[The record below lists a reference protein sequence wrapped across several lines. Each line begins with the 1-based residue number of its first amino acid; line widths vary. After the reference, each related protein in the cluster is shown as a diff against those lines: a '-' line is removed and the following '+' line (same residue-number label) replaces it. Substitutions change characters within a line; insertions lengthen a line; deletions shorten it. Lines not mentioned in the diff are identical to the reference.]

1 MRMVLADD
9 VADGTCGLHVRA
21 VRGVAGLVHRVED
34 AAVNGL
40 QTVAHIG
47 KRSRDDNAHGVF
59 QERCLHLFAQV
70 GTANSR
76 TLAAIRSFDN
86 LSVGGRHIDEHRLRE
101 LLFRYC
107 RADGGSGGIFLRF
120 LFLGFSLSVLLG
132 TGKHLVE
139 RIVALGL
146 LPLRRGHVVI
156 FCH

>member
-1 MRMVLADD
+1 M
-9 VADGTCGLHVRA
+9 
-21 VRGVAGLVHRVED
+21 
-34 AAVNGL
+34 NGL

-47 KRSRDDNAHGVF
+47 KRSRDDNAHRIF
-59 QERCLHLFAQV
+59 QERRLHLFAQV
-70 GTANSR
+70 GTANGR
-76 TLAAIRSFDN
+76 TFAAIRALDN
-86 LSVGGRHIDEHRLRE
+86 LSVGGRHVDEHRLRK

-120 LFLGFSLSVLLG
+120 LFLGLSLSILLG

-146 LPLRRGHVVI
+146 LSVRRGHVVI

>member
-1 MRMVLADD
+1 M
-9 VADGTCGLHVRA
+9 
-21 VRGVAGLVHRVED
+21 
-34 AAVNGL
+34 NGL

-47 KRSRDDNAHGVF
+47 KRSRDNNAHGVF

-120 LFLGFSLSVLLG
+120 LFPFLDLSILLG

-139 RIVALGL
+139 RIIALGL
-146 LPLRRGHVVI
+146 LPFRRGHVVI

>member
-1 MRMVLADD
+1 M
-9 VADGTCGLHVRA
+9 
-21 VRGVAGLVHRVED
+21 
-34 AAVNGL
+34 NWL
-40 QTVAHIG
+40 QTIAHIG

-86 LSVGGRHIDEHRLRE
+86 LSVGGRHVDEHRLRE
-101 LLFRYC
+101 LLFRY
-107 RADGGSGGIFLRF
+107 RRSDGRGGGIFLRF
-120 LFLGFSLSVLLG
+120 LFPFLGFSILLG